1 VKADRG
7 AAAVELALVLPVL
20 LLVLFGIIDFGRMLN
35 AQLQLTEAAREGAR
49 AAALRQDPTSRVQTA
64 TGGLTGV
71 TAQVTTCPTNAVA
84 TQDAVVTVTYQ
95 FQFVTPFAAI
105 AGAFGSGPDETFPM
119 DARGVMP
126 CAG

>member
-35 AQLQLTEAAREGAR
+35 TQLTLTEAAREGAR
-49 AAALRQDPTSRVQTA
+49 AAALRQSAATRVQSA
-64 TGGLTGV
+64 TTGLTGV
-71 TAQVTTCPTNAVA
+71 TAQVTSCPTNAVA
-84 TQDAVVTVTYQ
+84 TQDAIVTVNYQ
-95 FQFVTPFAAI
+95 FQFLTPLAAI
-105 AGAFGSGPDETFPM
+105 AGAFGTGPDETFAM
-119 DARGVMP
+119 GARGIMP